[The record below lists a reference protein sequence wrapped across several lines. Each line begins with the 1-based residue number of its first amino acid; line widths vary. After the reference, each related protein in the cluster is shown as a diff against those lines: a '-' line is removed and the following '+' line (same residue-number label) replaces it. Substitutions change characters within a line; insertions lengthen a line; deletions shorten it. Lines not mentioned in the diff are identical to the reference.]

1 MANICGQC
9 GESVYRQ
16 LFDGKQWAGVDC
28 GCYGKN
34 RRQAQV
40 DAPGLETAFSDLTLE
55 HIHGDDGRP
64 LRVTSSRQLAQAE
77 QRHKFISVVRNMDAQ
92 NFNDAPQQK
101 VFRVEDVYKRKFER
115 RGW

>member
-9 GESVYRQ
+9 GESVHRQ
-16 LFDGKQWAGVDC
+16 IFNGKEWLGEDC
-28 GCYGKN
+28 GCLQK
-34 RRQAQV
+34 RRAV
-40 DAPGLETAFSDLTLE
+40 SSVEAPALETAFSDLTLDHVFNE
-55 HIHGDDGRP
+55 RGEK

-77 QRHKFISVVRNMDAQ
+77 QRYQFISVVRNQDAQ

-101 VFRVEDVYKRKFER
+101 RFRVEDVYKRKFER